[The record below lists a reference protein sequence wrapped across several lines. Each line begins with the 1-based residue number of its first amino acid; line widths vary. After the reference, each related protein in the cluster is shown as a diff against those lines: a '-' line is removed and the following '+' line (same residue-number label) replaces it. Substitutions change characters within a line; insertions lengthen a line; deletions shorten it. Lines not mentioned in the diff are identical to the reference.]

1 MTTVIKGGTIVTA
14 DLTHKADILIA
25 DGKIAEIGPDL
36 SGDEVVDASGAIVMP
51 CGSASRPSSPAS
63 STTPM
68 GNAGRS
74 MNSADPPWRTTMGP
88 GCPAEVNRNWPVCVS
103 IIP

>member
-14 DLTHKADILIA
+14 DLTYKADILIA

-51 CGSASRPSSPAS
+51 GGIDPHTHMEMPF
-63 STTPM
+63 M
-68 GNAGRS
+68 GTH
-74 MNSADPPWRTTMGP
+74 SADDFDTGTIHTTDPEETGIDIYMGIAT
-88 GCPAEVNRNWPVCVS
+88 GSNACS
-103 IIP
+103 TD